1 VGPRLPELSLV
12 LPDDVWLT
20 DLSAKAPVSPALAGA
35 APPAAT
41 NVAASGFILDG
52 YTYSQAAVARL
63 LGRSPSFRTSTTSSS
78 SRASSRSHGSTSVV
92 NFTIAADLRQLAAGS

>member
-35 APPAAT
+35 RRPPPRTSPPAVSSSTAT
-41 NVAASGFILDG
+41 RIRRPPSHGCSAASRVIPDL
-52 YTYSQAAVARL
+52 YNVQLVKSKLEV
-63 LGRSPSFRTSTTSSS
+63 
-78 SRASSRSHGSTSVV
+78 HGNTSVV